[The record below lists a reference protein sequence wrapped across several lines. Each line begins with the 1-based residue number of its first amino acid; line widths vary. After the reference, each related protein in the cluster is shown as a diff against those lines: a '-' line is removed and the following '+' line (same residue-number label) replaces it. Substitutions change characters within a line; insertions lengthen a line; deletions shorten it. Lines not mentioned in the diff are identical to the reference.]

1 MQEKLKQL
9 EIDYGIEW
17 TEFSVSKFFDIQNTL
32 SFNKDKLTPGNVY
45 DYVTRTS
52 QNQGVLEPTGF
63 VNTDN
68 INPAGTWSLGLLQMD
83 FFYRKKPWYAGQFV
97 RKIVPKFEL
106 SNQSIQYFTVLL
118 NSMKRRLLSVLVRD
132 VDKIFLNMKIY
143 LPTKHSKVCFEY
155 IDSFIDVLNHERI
168 DTLDS
173 YLNSTGV
180 LDCEITPQEQAALDS
195 FSKVS
200 WKEFD
205 LIKLFTVKNTHN
217 ILSREIVPGSGNIP
231 YLTAG
236 QSNNSVGTYISYNI
250 EQVEK
255 GNSIF
260 IGGKTFVVT
269 YQKDDYFSNDSHN
282 LALYYN
288 DIEHRTK
295 ANQLFM
301 ATCVDKSLCS
311 LYSWGNSISSR
322 KIQKDTILLPAKDN
336 VPDHDYMTLISSAM
350 QKLVIKKVIN
360 YLKEKRKN
368 HNVEKLENCSLA

>member
-9 EIDYGIEW
+9 EINYGIEW

-32 SFNKDKLTPGNVY
+32 SFNKDKLTPGNTY

-52 QNQGVLEPTGF
+52 QNQGVLQPTGF
-63 VNTDN
+63 VNADN

-155 IDSFIDVLNHERI
+155 IDSFIDVFNHERI

-173 YLNSTGV
+173 YLNSTGL
-180 LDCEITPQEQAALDS
+180 LDCEITLQEQAALDS

-205 LIKLFTVKNTHN
+205 LIELFNIKNTHN
-217 ILSREIVPGSGNIP
+217 ILSRDIVPGSGNIP

-236 QSNNSVGTYISYNI
+236 QSNNSVGTYISYDI
-250 EQVEK
+250 EQAEK

-282 LALYYN
+282 LALYYK

-322 KIQKDTILLPAKDN
+322 KIQKDTILLPVKDN

-360 YLKEKRKN
+360 YLEEKRKN

>member
-17 TEFSVSKFFDIQNTL
+17 TEFSVSKFFAIQNTL
-32 SFNKDKLTPGNVY
+32 SFNKDKLTLGNTY

-52 QNQGVLEPTGF
+52 QNQGVLQPSGF
-63 VNTDN
+63 VNEDN
-68 INPAGTWSLGLLQMD
+68 INSAGTWSLGLLQMD

-106 SNQSIQYFTVLL
+106 SDQSIQYFTVLL

-132 VDKIFLNMKIY
+132 VDKTFLNMKIY

-168 DTLDS
+168 DTLDA
-173 YLNSTGV
+173 YLNSTGL
-180 LDCEITPQEQAALDS
+180 LDCEITSQEQVALDS

-217 ILSREIVPGSGNIP
+217 ILSRDIVPGSGNIP

-236 QSNNSVGTYISYNI
+236 QSNNSVGTYISYDI

-282 LALYYN
+282 LALYYK
-288 DIEHRTK
+288 DIKYRTK

-311 LYSWGNSISSR
+311 LYSWGNSISSK

-336 VPDHDYMTLISSAM
+336 VPDHDYMSLISSAM

-360 YLKEKRKN
+360 YLKEKRKT
-368 HNVEKLENCSLA
+368 HDVERLESIVI